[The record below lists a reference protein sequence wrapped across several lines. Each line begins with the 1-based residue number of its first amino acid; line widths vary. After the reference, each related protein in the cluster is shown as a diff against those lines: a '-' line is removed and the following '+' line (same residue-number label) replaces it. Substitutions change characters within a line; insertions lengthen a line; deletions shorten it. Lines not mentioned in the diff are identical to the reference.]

1 MYHSDMRILLPIGML
16 AALMPLMAAI
26 DDPVRVENGRLSG
39 IAGSSPEVRV
49 FKGVPFA
56 APPIGDLRW
65 RPPKPAANWNG
76 VRKADE
82 FSSVCMQTPY
92 AEGSVYRFKPQPLS
106 EDCLYLNIW
115 TAAKSAQDRRPVM
128 VWIHGGALT
137 RGAGSLDVYNG
148 EELAK
153 KGVVVVTT
161 NYRLG
166 IFGFLAHP
174 DLTKESG
181 HNASGDYGL
190 LDQIAAV
197 EWVKKNIAAFGGD
210 PQRVTIFGE
219 SAGSWSVNYLM
230 ASPLARG
237 LFQRVIGES
246 GGVFEPMRT
255 LAAAEM
261 EGVKI
266 AHSLGVNSV
275 QDLRAESAQDLL
287 KASGAAMPNVDGW
300 FLPED
305 VYSIFA
311 QGKQNDLPL
320 LIGSNADEWR
330 SLATWPANGTAQT
343 FIEQLRRRPGVNLD
357 EFLKVYP
364 ASSNAQAE
372 ESFYAFGRD
381 MVFGWEMR
389 TWARMQS
396 KTGKSGAYLYYFSRV
411 PPGPESAR
419 YGAFHASE
427 IVYVF
432 HNLNV
437 IDAPWEEA
445 NRKLSNV
452 MSSYWVNFADTG
464 DPNGTGLPK
473 WSVYRESADIAMGLG
488 DKIAP
493 EPTPHKAQ
501 LDYLDT
507 YFSHLRNPA
516 AKDQ

>member
-1 MYHSDMRILLPIGML
+1 MYHSDMRLLIPFAVL
-16 AALMPLMAAI
+16 ASWAPLMAAI
-26 DDPVRVENGRLSG
+26 DDPVRVENGQLSG
-39 IAGSSPEVRV
+39 IAGSSPGVRV

-56 APPIGDLRW
+56 APPVGDLRW
-65 RPPKPAANWNG
+65 RPPKPAANWDG
-76 VRKADE
+76 VRKAAE
-82 FSSVCMQTPY
+82 FSPVCMQTPY
-92 AEGSVYRFKPQPLS
+92 AEGSLYWFKPQPVS
-106 EDCLYLNIW
+106 EDCLYLNLW
-115 TAAKSAQDRRPVM
+115 TAAKSAQDHNPVM

-153 KGVVVVTT
+153 KGVVVVTI

-166 IFGFLAHP
+166 IFGFFAHP
-174 DLTKESG
+174 ELTQESG

-190 LDQIAAV
+190 LDQLAAV
-197 EWVKKNIAAFGGD
+197 AWVKKNIAAFGGD
-210 PQRVTIFGE
+210 PQRVTVFGE

-255 LAAAEM
+255 LAAAEN
-261 EGVKI
+261 EGIKI
-266 AHSLGVNSV
+266 AHSLGANSV
-275 QDLRAESAQDLL
+275 RDLRAESAQDLL
-287 KASGAAMPNVDGW
+287 RASDAAMPNIDGW

-311 QGKQNDLPL
+311 GGKQNDVPL
-320 LIGSNADEWR
+320 LVGSNADEWK
-330 SLATWPANGTAQT
+330 SLATWPANGTSQI
-343 FIEQLRRRPGVNLD
+343 FIEQLRRRPGVNVD
-357 EFLKVYP
+357 AFLKAYP
-364 ASSNAQAE
+364 AGSNAQAE
-372 ESFYAFGRD
+372 ESFYALGRD
-381 MVFGWEMR
+381 TVFGWEMR

-411 PPGPESAR
+411 PPGPDSAR

-432 HNLNV
+432 HNLKM
-437 IDAPWEEA
+437 IDAPWEDA
-445 NRKLSNV
+445 DRKLSDA
-452 MSSYWVNFADTG
+452 MSSYWVNFAATG
-464 DPNGTGLPK
+464 DPNGADLPK
-473 WSVYRESADIAMGLG
+473 WPVYSNRADLAMGLG

-501 LDYLDT
+501 LDFLDV
-507 YFSHLRNPA
+507 FFGHLRNPP
-516 AKDQ
+516 AKD